1 MLMLVLWF
9 VMPCRLAA
17 ASPCHRHENFR
28 PQMQHSTVHSNKVA
42 YMLMLALQYETLTTV
57 TQLRA
62 DMLALTAFKWLK

>member
-1 MLMLVLWF
+1 MRTSDL
-9 VMPCRLAA
+9 
-17 ASPCHRHENFR
+17 
-28 PQMQHSTVHSNKVA
+28 STVHSNKVA